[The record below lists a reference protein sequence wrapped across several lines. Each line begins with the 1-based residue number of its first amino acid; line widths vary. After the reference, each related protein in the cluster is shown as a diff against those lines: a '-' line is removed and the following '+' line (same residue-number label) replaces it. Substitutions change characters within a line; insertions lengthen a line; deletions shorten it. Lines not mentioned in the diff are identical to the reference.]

1 MTRHPVVP
9 PENRNPH
16 DTDTHQTDPAVAK
29 GKVGKQPKDPDKQG
43 QQANTRQNTTHQGYQ
58 QDR

>member
-1 MTRHPVVP
+1 MARHPLVP

-16 DTDTHQTDPAVAK
+16 DTDAHSRDSDSPK
-29 GKVGKQPKDPDKQG
+29 GKIGKQPKDPDKQG